1 VGTMAAVS
9 VFGVLDV
16 EALLTLLAS
25 DLPLES
31 AALGARSTTFVLRR
45 CDTCL
50 IPDHVAP
57 AAVIHDDARIKA
69 RRKRR

>member
-1 VGTMAAVS
+1 MGTIAAVP
-9 VFGVLDV
+9 VVGVLDV

-31 AALGARSTTFVLRR
+31 AALGARSTKFVLRR
-45 CDTCL
+45 CDPCL
-50 IPDHVAP
+50 IPDHAAP
-57 AAVIHDDARIKA
+57 AAVIHNDARRKA